1 MEFTGF
7 LAGQY
12 HIGVYLS
19 FFIITFYQLKYEL
32 APPILM
38 SLKWGAFY
46 NCNCLCTPQD
56 NHSWLCVIS
65 SI

>member
-32 APPILM
+32 IPHFNVSEMGCILQLQLSVHAPR
-38 SLKWGAFY
+38 
-46 NCNCLCTPQD
+46 
-56 NHSWLCVIS
+56 
-65 SI
+65 